1 MVLNDNDSVNENDRE
16 AAVGNLIIIIII
28 IVLMTLFQKYSKIP
42 NEYK

>member
-28 IVLMTLFQKYSKIP
+28 VLMTLFQKYSKIP